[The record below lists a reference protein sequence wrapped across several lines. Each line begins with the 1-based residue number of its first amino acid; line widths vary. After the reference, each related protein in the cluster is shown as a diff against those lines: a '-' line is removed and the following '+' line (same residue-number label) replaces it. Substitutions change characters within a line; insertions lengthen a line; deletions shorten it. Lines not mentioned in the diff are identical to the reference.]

1 MKISKRC
8 IPLYLCLKR
17 MFFRVFFRF
26 ETLMSLHCRTFYLF
40 LVVFHFMYTSL
51 KTWTGTQAL
60 LSKSGL
66 PQTHVAFLPFPP
78 HPVTEV
84 ATVFTAMQYYVKLLN
99 QLKQKSLPKFCDEGV
114 FRLVL
119 NIYLK
124 CPKDFMDLVP
134 MSCAFRTAKC
144 V

>member
-1 MKISKRC
+1 
-8 IPLYLCLKR
+8 
-17 MFFRVFFRF
+17 
-26 ETLMSLHCRTFYLF
+26 
-40 LVVFHFMYTSL
+40 MYTSL

-66 PQTHVAFLPFPP
+66 PQMHVAFLPFPT

-144 V
+144 VQRCIGKYIKGKGLEDPLVETDVFGVKVMESILAATNYA